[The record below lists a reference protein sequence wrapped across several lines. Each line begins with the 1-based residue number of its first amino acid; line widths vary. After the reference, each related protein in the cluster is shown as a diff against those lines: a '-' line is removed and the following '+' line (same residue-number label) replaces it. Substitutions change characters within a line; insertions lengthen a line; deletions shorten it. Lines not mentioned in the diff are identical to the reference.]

1 MIQNPSADFVPAAD
15 TLEFAARGDLPEK
28 LKNAS
33 PESIARFRE
42 ALSRKDD
49 KAPGGNGSLGDD
61 GADPA
66 ETESSSG
73 RQYYRDR
80 SGYPGASSGESRYD
94 YAQGRGSSQDGAPL
108 NNSAPGRGNESSYP
122 FAGAETGRQNAFVN
136 PAATSQTPAGEIR
149 AFDGQSMPQNIPG
162 GFSGNAEAGLRDSFV
177 PGASSFAPAGEIR
190 TADGQSMPQNIPGGF
205 SGNAEAGR
213 QNFSFNPG
221 ADTFAPAGENRAP
234 DNQSMPQNIP
244 GGFSG
249 ISEAGFRDPFANPGA
264 GSIAPEGELREPD
277 GQGMAGGFSGNPEG
291 PRDPLINPGAGSF
304 APPGENGGQAD
315 MTSKISDSAG
325 RESRYGFAG
334 NQTEGTRAP
343 DGAARAEGRGDM
355 FRETQSFR
363 SFAGSFPDYSRGEPP
378 RRQVSELSDIFSA
391 AFAGRTDA
399 PVSSQG
405 SPAMEAPAPA
415 APPSDA
421 AAREEIMKIA
431 DSLVERILVSDP
443 QSTAGNQVM
452 IRMNAQSQLS
462 GTEILLTRSNDGTLA
477 VVINSANDNQ
487 YRKLNEARERL
498 EASLKKLERGS
509 FTVTVNPPAEEASEL
524 SETTA

>member
-49 KAPGGNGSLGDD
+49 EAPGGNGSLGDD

-94 YAQGRGSSQDGAPL
+94 YAQGRGSFQDGVPL
-108 NNSAPGRGNESSYP
+108 NNSAPGRGNESSHP

-177 PGASSFAPAGEIR
+177 PGASSFASSGEIR
-190 TADGQSMPQNIPGGF
+190 ASDGQSIPQNIP
-205 SGNAEAGR
+205 
-213 QNFSFNPG
+213 
-221 ADTFAPAGENRAP
+221 
-234 DNQSMPQNIP
+234 
-244 GGFSG
+244 
-249 ISEAGFRDPFANPGA
+249 
-264 GSIAPEGELREPD
+264 
-277 GQGMAGGFSGNPEG
+277 GGFSGNPEG

-315 MTSKISDSAG
+315 MTSKISDSTG

-343 DGAARAEGRGDM
+343 DGTARAEGRGDM

-431 DSLVERILVSDP
+431 DTLVEKILVSDP

-452 IRMNAQSQLS
+452 IKMSAQSQLS

-509 FTVTVNPPAEEASEL
+509 FTVTVNPP
-524 SETTA
+524 ETQES

>member
-1 MIQNPSADFVPAAD
+1 MNNNRKQGERPMIQNPSADFVPAAD
-15 TLEFAARGDLPEK
+15 TMEFAAKGDLPEK

-42 ALSRKDD
+42 ALSGKRDEET
-49 KAPGGNGSLGDD
+49 PGGSGSLSDEG
-61 GADPA
+61 GDPA
-66 ETESSSG
+66 ETASPYG
-73 RQYYRDR
+73 RQR
-80 SGYPGASSGESRYD
+80 SGAMSSAESRYD
-94 YAQGRGSSQDGAPL
+94 YAPNRGSYQGDG
-108 NNSAPGRGNESSYP
+108 SAGRDPFSGSS
-122 FAGAETGRQNAFVN
+122 GTGRQDSFIN
-136 PAATSQTPAGEIR
+136 
-149 AFDGQSMPQNIPG
+149 PG
-162 GFSGNAEAGLRDSFV
+162 GNS
-177 PGASSFAPAGEIR
+177 
-190 TADGQSMPQNIPGGF
+190 
-205 SGNAEAGR
+205 
-213 QNFSFNPG
+213 
-221 ADTFAPAGENRAP
+221 FAPAGENRL
-234 DNQSMPQNIP
+234 NGQ
-244 GGFSG
+244 
-249 ISEAGFRDPFANPGA
+249 DPLVNPAA
-264 GSIAPEGELREPD
+264 GSLTPAGET
-277 GQGMAGGFSGNPEG
+277 A
-291 PRDPLINPGAGSF
+291 
-304 APPGENGGQAD
+304 GGQAD

-334 NQTEGTRAP
+334 NQAEGARAP
-343 DGAARAEGRGDM
+343 DGAARSEGRGEM

-363 SFAGSFPDYSRGEPP
+363 SFAGSFPDYSRGEAP

-431 DSLVERILVSDP
+431 DTLVEKILVSDP
-443 QSTAGNQVM
+443 QSSAGNQVM
-452 IRMNAQSQLS
+452 IKMSAQSQLS

-509 FTVTVNPPAEEASEL
+509 FTVTVNPP
-524 SETTA
+524 ETQES

>member
-1 MIQNPSADFVPAAD
+1 
-15 TLEFAARGDLPEK
+15 
-28 LKNAS
+28 
-33 PESIARFRE
+33 
-42 ALSRKDD
+42 
-49 KAPGGNGSLGDD
+49 
-61 GADPA
+61 
-66 ETESSSG
+66 
-73 RQYYRDR
+73 
-80 SGYPGASSGESRYD
+80 
-94 YAQGRGSSQDGAPL
+94 
-108 NNSAPGRGNESSYP
+108 
-122 FAGAETGRQNAFVN
+122 
-136 PAATSQTPAGEIR
+136 
-149 AFDGQSMPQNIPG
+149 
-162 GFSGNAEAGLRDSFV
+162 
-177 PGASSFAPAGEIR
+177 
-190 TADGQSMPQNIPGGF
+190 
-205 SGNAEAGR
+205 
-213 QNFSFNPG
+213 
-221 ADTFAPAGENRAP
+221 
-234 DNQSMPQNIP
+234 
-244 GGFSG
+244 
-249 ISEAGFRDPFANPGA
+249 
-264 GSIAPEGELREPD
+264 
-277 GQGMAGGFSGNPEG
+277 
-291 PRDPLINPGAGSF
+291 
-304 APPGENGGQAD
+304 

-334 NQTEGTRAP
+334 NQAEGARAP
-343 DGAARAEGRGDM
+343 DGAARAEGRGEM

-421 AAREEIMKIA
+421 AAREEIMKLA
-431 DSLVERILVSDP
+431 DTLVEKILVSDP

-452 IRMNAQSQLS
+452 IKMSAQSQLS

-524 SETTA
+524 SGTTA

>member
-49 KAPGGNGSLGDD
+49 EAPGGNGSLGDD

-177 PGASSFAPAGEIR
+177 PGADSFASSGEIR
-190 TADGQSMPQNIPGGF
+190 ASDGQSIPQNIP
-205 SGNAEAGR
+205 
-213 QNFSFNPG
+213 
-221 ADTFAPAGENRAP
+221 
-234 DNQSMPQNIP
+234 
-244 GGFSG
+244 
-249 ISEAGFRDPFANPGA
+249 
-264 GSIAPEGELREPD
+264 
-277 GQGMAGGFSGNPEG
+277 GGFSGNPEG

-315 MTSKISDSAG
+315 MTSKISDSTG

-343 DGAARAEGRGDM
+343 DGTARAEGRGDM

-431 DSLVERILVSDP
+431 DTMVEKILVSDP

-452 IRMNAQSQLS
+452 IKMSAQSQLS

-509 FTVTVNPPAEEASEL
+509 FTVTVNPP
-524 SETTA
+524 ETQES

>member
-49 KAPGGNGSLGDD
+49 EAPGGNGSLGDD

-177 PGASSFAPAGEIR
+177 PGADSFASSGEIR
-190 TADGQSMPQNIPGGF
+190 ASDGQSIPQNIPGGF
-205 SGNAEAGR
+205 SGNAEAGLR
-213 QNFSFNPG
+213 DSFVPG
-221 ADTFAPAGENRAP
+221 ADSFASSGEIRAS
-234 DNQSMPQNIP
+234 DGQSIPQNIP
-244 GGFSG
+244 
-249 ISEAGFRDPFANPGA
+249 
-264 GSIAPEGELREPD
+264 
-277 GQGMAGGFSGNPEG
+277 GGFSGNPEG

-315 MTSKISDSAG
+315 MTSKISDSTG

-343 DGAARAEGRGDM
+343 DGTARAEGRGDM

-431 DSLVERILVSDP
+431 DTLVEKILVSDP

-452 IRMNAQSQLS
+452 IKMSAQSQLS

-509 FTVTVNPPAEEASEL
+509 FTVTVNPP
-524 SETTA
+524 ETQES

>member
-49 KAPGGNGSLGDD
+49 EAPGGNGSLGDD

-162 GFSGNAEAGLRDSFV
+162 GFSGNAEAG
-177 PGASSFAPAGEIR
+177 
-190 TADGQSMPQNIPGGF
+190 
-205 SGNAEAGR
+205 R
-213 QNFSFNPG
+213 QNFSFNPE
-221 ADTFAPAGENRAP
+221 ADPFAPAGENRAP
-234 DNQSMPQNIP
+234 DSH
-244 GGFSG
+244 S
-249 ISEAGFRDPFANPGA
+249 
-264 GSIAPEGELREPD
+264 
-277 GQGMAGGFSGNPEG
+277 MAGGFSGNPEG

-315 MTSKISDSAG
+315 MTSKISDSTG

-343 DGAARAEGRGDM
+343 DGTARAEGRGDM

-431 DSLVERILVSDP
+431 DTMVEKILVSDP

-452 IRMNAQSQLS
+452 IKMSAQSQLS

-509 FTVTVNPPAEEASEL
+509 FTVTVNPP
-524 SETTA
+524 ETQES

>member
-49 KAPGGNGSLGDD
+49 EAPGGNGSLGDD

-177 PGASSFAPAGEIR
+177 PGADSFASSGEIR
-190 TADGQSMPQNIPGGF
+190 ASDGQSIPQNIP
-205 SGNAEAGR
+205 
-213 QNFSFNPG
+213 
-221 ADTFAPAGENRAP
+221 
-234 DNQSMPQNIP
+234 
-244 GGFSG
+244 
-249 ISEAGFRDPFANPGA
+249 
-264 GSIAPEGELREPD
+264 
-277 GQGMAGGFSGNPEG
+277 GGFSGNPEG

-315 MTSKISDSAG
+315 MTSKISDSTG

-343 DGAARAEGRGDM
+343 DGTARTEGRGDM

-431 DSLVERILVSDP
+431 DTMVEKILVSDP

-452 IRMNAQSQLS
+452 IKMSAQSQLS

-509 FTVTVNPPAEEASEL
+509 FTVTVNPP
-524 SETTA
+524 ETQES

>member
-1 MIQNPSADFVPAAD
+1 MNNNRKQGERPMIQNPSADFVPAAD

-49 KAPGGNGSLGDD
+49 EAPGGNGSLGDD

-80 SGYPGASSGESRYD
+80 SGYPGASSGENRYD

-136 PAATSQTPAGEIR
+136 PAATSQTPAGESR
-149 AFDGQSMPQNIPG
+149 AFDSQSMPQNIPG

-177 PGASSFAPAGEIR
+177 PGASSFAPSGEIR

-205 SGNAEAGR
+205 SGNAEAGLR
-213 QNFSFNPG
+213 DSFVPG
-221 ADTFAPAGENRAP
+221 ADSFASSGEIRAS
-234 DNQSMPQNIP
+234 DGQSIPQNIP
-244 GGFSG
+244 
-249 ISEAGFRDPFANPGA
+249 
-264 GSIAPEGELREPD
+264 
-277 GQGMAGGFSGNPEG
+277 GGFSGNPEG

-315 MTSKISDSAG
+315 MTSKISDSTG

-343 DGAARAEGRGDM
+343 DGTARAEGRGDM
-355 FRETQSFR
+355 FRENQSFR

-431 DSLVERILVSDP
+431 DTLVEKILVSDP

-452 IRMNAQSQLS
+452 IKMSAQSQLS

-509 FTVTVNPPAEEASEL
+509 FTVTVNPP
-524 SETTA
+524 ETQES

>member
-1 MIQNPSADFVPAAD
+1 MNNYHKQGERPMIQNPSADFVPAAD

-49 KAPGGNGSLGDD
+49 EAPGGNGSLGDD

-177 PGASSFAPAGEIR
+177 PGADSFASSGEIR
-190 TADGQSMPQNIPGGF
+190 ASDGQSIPQNIP
-205 SGNAEAGR
+205 
-213 QNFSFNPG
+213 
-221 ADTFAPAGENRAP
+221 
-234 DNQSMPQNIP
+234 
-244 GGFSG
+244 
-249 ISEAGFRDPFANPGA
+249 
-264 GSIAPEGELREPD
+264 
-277 GQGMAGGFSGNPEG
+277 GGFSGNPEG

-315 MTSKISDSAG
+315 MTSKISDSTG

-343 DGAARAEGRGDM
+343 DGTARTEGRGDM

-431 DSLVERILVSDP
+431 DTMVEKILVSDP

-452 IRMNAQSQLS
+452 IKMSAQSQLS

-509 FTVTVNPPAEEASEL
+509 FTVTVNPP
-524 SETTA
+524 ETQES

>member
-1 MIQNPSADFVPAAD
+1 MNNNRKQGERPMIQNPSADFVPAAD

-28 LKNAS
+28 MKNAS

-49 KAPGGNGSLGDD
+49 EAPGGNGSLGDD
-61 GADPA
+61 GTDPA

-108 NNSAPGRGNESSYP
+108 NNSAPGRGNESSHP

-136 PAATSQTPAGEIR
+136 PAATSQTPAGESR
-149 AFDGQSMPQNIPG
+149 AFDSQSMPQNIPG
-162 GFSGNAEAGLRDSFV
+162 GFSGNAD
-177 PGASSFAPAGEIR
+177 
-190 TADGQSMPQNIPGGF
+190 
-205 SGNAEAGR
+205 AGR
-213 QNFSFNPG
+213 QNFSFNPE
-221 ADTFAPAGENRAP
+221 ADPFAPAGENRAP
-234 DNQSMPQNIP
+234 DSH
-244 GGFSG
+244 S
-249 ISEAGFRDPFANPGA
+249 
-264 GSIAPEGELREPD
+264 
-277 GQGMAGGFSGNPEG
+277 MAGGFSGNPEG

-315 MTSKISDSAG
+315 MTSKISDSTG

-343 DGAARAEGRGDM
+343 DGTARAEGRGDM

-431 DSLVERILVSDP
+431 DTLVEKILVSDP

-452 IRMNAQSQLS
+452 IRMSAQSQLS

-509 FTVTVNPPAEEASEL
+509 FTVTVNPP
-524 SETTA
+524 ETQES

>member
-1 MIQNPSADFVPAAD
+1 MNNNRKQGERPMIQNPSADFVPAAD

-28 LKNAS
+28 MKNAS

-49 KAPGGNGSLGDD
+49 EAPGGNGSLGDD

-94 YAQGRGSSQDGAPL
+94 YAQRRGSSQDGAPL

-177 PGASSFAPAGEIR
+177 PGASSFASSGEIR
-190 TADGQSMPQNIPGGF
+190 ASDGQSMPQNIPGGF

-213 QNFSFNPG
+213 QNFSFNPE
-221 ADTFAPAGENRAP
+221 ADPFAPAGENRAP
-234 DNQSMPQNIP
+234 DSH
-244 GGFSG
+244 S
-249 ISEAGFRDPFANPGA
+249 
-264 GSIAPEGELREPD
+264 
-277 GQGMAGGFSGNPEG
+277 MAGGFSGNPEG

-315 MTSKISDSAG
+315 MTSKISDSTG

-343 DGAARAEGRGDM
+343 DGTARAEGRGDM

-431 DSLVERILVSDP
+431 DTLVEKILVSDP

-452 IRMNAQSQLS
+452 IKMSAQSQLS

-509 FTVTVNPPAEEASEL
+509 FTVTVNPP
-524 SETTA
+524 ETQES

>member
-15 TLEFAARGDLPEK
+15 TMEFAAKGDLPEK

-42 ALSRKDD
+42 ALSGKRDEET
-49 KAPGGNGSLGDD
+49 PGGSGSLSDEG
-61 GADPA
+61 GDPA
-66 ETESSSG
+66 ETASPYG
-73 RQYYRDR
+73 RQR
-80 SGYPGASSGESRYD
+80 SGAMSSAESRYD
-94 YAQGRGSSQDGAPL
+94 YAPNRGSYQGDG
-108 NNSAPGRGNESSYP
+108 SAWRDPFSGSS
-122 FAGAETGRQNAFVN
+122 GTGRQDSFIN
-136 PAATSQTPAGEIR
+136 
-149 AFDGQSMPQNIPG
+149 PG
-162 GFSGNAEAGLRDSFV
+162 GNS
-177 PGASSFAPAGEIR
+177 
-190 TADGQSMPQNIPGGF
+190 
-205 SGNAEAGR
+205 
-213 QNFSFNPG
+213 
-221 ADTFAPAGENRAP
+221 FAPAGENRLNGQDFPVSPA
-234 DNQSMPQNIP
+234 
-244 GGFSG
+244 
-249 ISEAGFRDPFANPGA
+249 A
-264 GSIAPEGELREPD
+264 GSLTPAGENRLN
-277 GQGMAGGFSGNPEG
+277 GQ
-291 PRDPLINPGAGSF
+291 DPLVNPAAGSLTP
-304 APPGENGGQAD
+304 AGETAGGQAD

-334 NQTEGTRAP
+334 NQAEGARAP
-343 DGAARAEGRGDM
+343 DGAARAEGRGEM

-363 SFAGSFPDYSRGEPP
+363 SFAGSFPDYSRGEAP

-399 PVSSQG
+399 PAPQG
-405 SPAMEAPAPA
+405 SGAMEAAPAPA

-431 DSLVERILVSDP
+431 DTLVEKILVSDP

-452 IRMNAQSQLS
+452 IKMSAQSQLS

-509 FTVTVNPPAEEASEL
+509 FTVTVNPP
-524 SETTA
+524 ETQES

>member
-15 TLEFAARGDLPEK
+15 TMEFAAKGDLPEK

-42 ALSRKDD
+42 ALSGKRDEET
-49 KAPGGNGSLGDD
+49 PGGSGSLSDEG
-61 GADPA
+61 GDPA
-66 ETESSSG
+66 ETASPYG
-73 RQYYRDR
+73 RQR
-80 SGYPGASSGESRYD
+80 SGAMSSAESRYD
-94 YAQGRGSSQDGAPL
+94 YAPNRGSYQGDG
-108 NNSAPGRGNESSYP
+108 SAWRDPFSGSS
-122 FAGAETGRQNAFVN
+122 GTGRQDSFIN
-136 PAATSQTPAGEIR
+136 
-149 AFDGQSMPQNIPG
+149 PG
-162 GFSGNAEAGLRDSFV
+162 GNS
-177 PGASSFAPAGEIR
+177 
-190 TADGQSMPQNIPGGF
+190 
-205 SGNAEAGR
+205 
-213 QNFSFNPG
+213 
-221 ADTFAPAGENRAP
+221 FAPAGENRLNGQDFPVSPA
-234 DNQSMPQNIP
+234 
-244 GGFSG
+244 
-249 ISEAGFRDPFANPGA
+249 A
-264 GSIAPEGELREPD
+264 GSLTPAGET
-277 GQGMAGGFSGNPEG
+277 A
-291 PRDPLINPGAGSF
+291 
-304 APPGENGGQAD
+304 GGQAD

-334 NQTEGTRAP
+334 NQAEGARAP
-343 DGAARAEGRGDM
+343 DGAARAEGRGEM

-363 SFAGSFPDYSRGEPP
+363 SFAGSFPDYSRGEAP

-399 PVSSQG
+399 PAPQG
-405 SPAMEAPAPA
+405 SGAMEAAPAPA

-431 DSLVERILVSDP
+431 DTLVEKILVSDP

-452 IRMNAQSQLS
+452 IKMSAQSQLS

-509 FTVTVNPPAEEASEL
+509 FTVTVNPP
-524 SETTA
+524 ETQES